1 MSCGSTNCPSINYI
15 ETAPPSFPSLKWS
28 WQNPPAWLVRTALEC
43 ERRHQRG
50 QLLELDD
57 RLLADIGISRQQAV
71 EEALKSSWTYVMIWH
86 GWR

>member
-1 MSCGSTNCPSINYI
+1 MSCGSTNCPSTNYI

-28 WQNPPAWLVRTALEC
+28 WKSPPAWLIRTALKC
-43 ERRHQRG
+43 ERRHQRR

-71 EEALKSSWTYVMIWH
+71 EEALKSSWTRVLMWLAY
-86 GWR
+86 R